1 MRAEN
6 PSPCLLDSNIW
17 LYAFVEQGEPQKQT
31 TAKQLLEQPAVV
43 ISTQII
49 NEVCFNLRRK
59 ADFTEEQIRRL
70 IYSFYLRYSVTALD
84 QTIMLAAAE
93 LRSRYSFSFW
103 DNLVVAAAL
112 HAGCK
117 LLYTEDMQH
126 GLFVDERLRILN
138 PFAAFSVST

>member
-1 MRAEN
+1 MHAEN

-17 LYAFVEQGEPQKQT
+17 LYAFVEQGEPQKQAA
-31 TAKQLLEQPAVV
+31 AKQLLEQPAVV
-43 ISTQII
+43 VSTQII

-59 ADFTEEQIRRL
+59 ADFTEEQIKRL

-84 QTIMLAAAE
+84 QTIMLTAAE

-103 DNLVVAAAL
+103 DSLVVAAAL
-112 HAGCK
+112 QAGCA

-126 GLFVDERLRILN
+126 GLFVDERLQILN